1 MNTTTTTQPS
11 SSTNSYQ
18 SMKPAAKK
26 TAPTSSIDSEKT
38 GIQSAFDSMDADET
52 LQQLKGYVKVAVD
65 FAKKRPVLVLSVA
78 CAIGAVGLW
87 AWMAQKPTADS
98 SI

>member
-1 MNTTTTTQPS
+1 MNTSTTQPS
-11 SSTNSYQ
+11 SSSNSYQ
-18 SMKPAAKK
+18 SMKPATKK
-26 TAPTSSIDSEKT
+26 TTPTSSSESDKNS
-38 GIQSAFDSMDADET
+38 IQSAFESMDADET
-52 LQQLKGYVKVAVD
+52 LQQLKGYAKVAID

-87 AWMAQKPTADS
+87 AWTAQKPAAES